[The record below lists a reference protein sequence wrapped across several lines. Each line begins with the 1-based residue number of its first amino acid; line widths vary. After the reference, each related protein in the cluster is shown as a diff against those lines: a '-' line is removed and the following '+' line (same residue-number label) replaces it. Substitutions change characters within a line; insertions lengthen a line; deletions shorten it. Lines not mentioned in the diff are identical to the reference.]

1 MYIYIYMCVYMYV
14 LHMYIRPSLHRALN
28 TEYYTGIITSNFLLN
43 YLNFSDTCKHIYDMS
58 I

>member
-1 MYIYIYMCVYMYV
+1 MCVYMYV
-14 LHMYIRPSLHRALN
+14 VHMYIRPSLHRALN